1 MSPPSTLE
9 TIGRILLAVFLS
21 GIVGLEREA
30 KGRAAGLRT
39 HILVSVGSTLIML
52 LGLYLGGSDQ
62 TDPTR
67 LAAQVVSGIGFLGAG
82 TILQSR
88 DSIRGLTTAASLWAS
103 AGIGLA
109 VGAGF
114 YLGAVWTT
122 GVVLATLILLSFVE
136 RRMGPK
142 GGG

>member
-52 LGLYLGGSDQ
+52 LGLYLGGSDR

-82 TILQSR
+82 TIVQSR

-122 GVVLATLILLSFVE
+122 GVVLATLILLSSVE